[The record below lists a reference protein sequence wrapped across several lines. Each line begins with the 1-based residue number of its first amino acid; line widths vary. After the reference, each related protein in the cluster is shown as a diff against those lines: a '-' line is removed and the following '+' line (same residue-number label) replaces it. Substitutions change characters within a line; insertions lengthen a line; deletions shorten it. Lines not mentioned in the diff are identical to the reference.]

1 MLTNP
6 SHAARI
12 YQESANRCSWAI
24 RQGYAALR
32 SIITDQFGALPC
44 VVVDSDVDPFAT
56 FREMREHFKE
66 TGQLVIYSGNLEHPI
81 FTAEENFMFR
91 AVHDFHGHLELEI
104 PFASFQDEVSAYL
117 AHSQLF
123 PRTFAGSLARQA
135 MAQEVIGQAGHF
147 HTFGAY
153 PEQLAG
159 LFPLQVI

>member
-12 YQESANRCSWAI
+12 YQESAKRCPWAI
-24 RQGYAALR
+24 REGYAELR
-32 SIITDQFGALPC
+32 RIIVEQFGALPC
-44 VVVDSDVDPFAT
+44 VVIDSESDPFTT
-56 FREMREHFKE
+56 FQEMREHFRE
-66 TGQLVIYSGNLEHPI
+66 TGQLVIYSGNLDHPI

-91 AVHDFHGHLELEI
+91 AVHDFHGHLALDI
-104 PFASFQDEVSAYL
+104 PFATFQDEVSACL

-123 PRTFAGSLARQA
+123 PRTVAGSLARQA

-147 HTFGAY
+147 HTFGEY
-153 PEQLAG
+153 PQQLAG